1 MFSPFAVLYKAQ
13 ISYDSTILWL
23 DREEFSVAQA
33 RIKEKGEAVITTV
46 VTAATITTITTVTTT
61 TVTTVAT
68 ILAMGL
74 GAAVGIVAIV
84 GFGILLGAK
93 ELAGAVRTRSDAS
106 IRMSRF
112 LGVGI
117 WPLAIAFGV
126 FVATR
131 VIQIIA

>member
-13 ISYDSTILWL
+13 IFGSSTVLRL
-23 DREEFSVAQA
+23 DEGEFSVAQVGV
-33 RIKEKGEAVITTV
+33 KENGETVITTV
-46 VTAATITTITTVTTT
+46 VTAATITAITTVTTT

-68 ILAMGL
+68 VLAMGL

-84 GFGILLGAK
+84 GFGVLLGAK
-93 ELAGAVRTRSDAS
+93 ELAGAVRTRSGTS
-106 IRMSRF
+106 QRMARF

>member
-13 ISYDSTILWL
+13 ISYNSAVLWL
-23 DREEFSVAQA
+23 DGEGFSAAQV
-33 RIKEKGEAVITTV
+33 RVKEKGEVVITTV

-93 ELAGAVRTRSDAS
+93 ELAGAVRTRSGAS
-106 IRMSRF
+106 VRMGRF
-112 LGVGI
+112 LEVGI

>member
-1 MFSPFAVLYKAQ
+1 MVL
-13 ISYDSTILWL
+13 LGLRL
-23 DREEFSVAQA
+23 DEEEFSIAQV
-33 RIKEKGEAVITTV
+33 RVKEKGETVITTV

-68 ILAMGL
+68 VLAMGL
-74 GAAVGIVAIV
+74 GTAVGIVAIV
-84 GFGILLGAK
+84 GFGVLLGVK
-93 ELAGAVRTRSDAS
+93 ELAGAVRTRSGAS
-106 IRMSRF
+106 VRMTRF

>member
-1 MFSPFAVLYKAQ
+1 MTS
-13 ISYDSTILWL
+13 
-23 DREEFSVAQA
+23 RESNET
-33 RIKEKGEAVITTV
+33 VITTV
-46 VTAATITTITTVTTT
+46 VTVATITTITTVTTT
-61 TVTTVAT
+61 AVTTV
-68 ILAMGL
+68 LVMGL

-84 GFGILLGAK
+84 AFGVLLGAK
-93 ELAGAVRTRSDAS
+93 ELAGAVRTRSGAS
-106 IRMSRF
+106 VRMTRF

>member
-1 MFSPFAVLYKAQ
+1 MV
-13 ISYDSTILWL
+13 
-23 DREEFSVAQA
+23 
-33 RIKEKGEAVITTV
+33 TTV

-68 ILAMGL
+68 VLAMGL
-74 GAAVGIVAIV
+74 GAAVGIVAVV

-93 ELAGAVRTRSDAS
+93 EVAGAVRSRSGTSA
-106 IRMSRF
+106 RVARF
-112 LGVGI
+112 LSVGI

-131 VIQIIA
+131 ILQIIA

>member
-1 MFSPFAVLYKAQ
+1 MFSPFAVLYKSS
-13 ISYDSTILWL
+13 IVLWL
-23 DREEFSVAQA
+23 DGEEFSVAQV
-33 RIKEKGEAVITTV
+33 RVKENGETVITTV

-68 ILAMGL
+68 VLAMGL

-93 ELAGAVRTRSDAS
+93 ELAGVVRTRSGTS
-106 IRMSRF
+106 QRMGRF

>member
-1 MFSPFAVLYKAQ
+1 MFSPFAVPYKAQ
-13 ISYDSTILWL
+13 IDEK
-23 DREEFSVAQA
+23 DFSLAQL
-33 RIKEKGEAVITTV
+33 RVKEKGEAVITTV
-46 VTAATITTITTVTTT
+46 VTAATITTVTTT

-68 ILAMGL
+68 VLAMGL

-93 ELAGAVRTRSDAS
+93 ELVGSLRAHSGASM
-106 IRMSRF
+106 RMVRF

-131 VIQIIA
+131 IIQIIA

>member
-1 MFSPFAVLYKAQ
+1 MVV
-13 ISYDSTILWL
+13 WL
-23 DREEFSVAQA
+23 EEEEFSVAQV
-33 RIKEKGEAVITTV
+33 RVKEKGEAVITTV

-84 GFGILLGAK
+84 AFGILLGVK
-93 ELAGAVRTRSDAS
+93 ELAGAVGTRSGTS
-106 IRMSRF
+106 VRMARF

>member
-1 MFSPFAVLYKAQ
+1 LFSPSVVLYKAR
-13 ISYDSTILWL
+13 IFDNSTVLWL
-23 DREEFSVAQA
+23 DEEEFSVAQV
-33 RIKEKGEAVITTV
+33 RVRENGETVITTV

-68 ILAMGL
+68 VLAMGL

-84 GFGILLGAK
+84 GFGVLLGAK
-93 ELAGAVRTRSDAS
+93 ELAGAVRTRSGTS
-106 IRMSRF
+106 VRMARF

>member
-1 MFSPFAVLYKAQ
+1 M
-13 ISYDSTILWL
+13 
-23 DREEFSVAQA
+23 
-33 RIKEKGEAVITTV
+33 ITTV
-46 VTAATITTITTVTTT
+46 VTAATITAITTVTTT

-68 ILAMGL
+68 VLAMGL

-84 GFGILLGAK
+84 AFGILLGAK
-93 ELAGAVRTRSDAS
+93 ELVGAVRTRSGSSVRMAS
-106 IRMSRF
+106 F
-112 LGVGI
+112 LKVGI